1 MSDSY
6 SILAKIT
13 LTLHSVHGSD
23 PDGRKCAIGLIRNG
37 IFDCPSIFTGL
48 VSEKGQHLKSSQLVK
63 EHFHPRQASAYKMFE
78 MLDAGATVDELVVF
92 LKKVCQVNYV
102 TKEENEALKPYQKIG
117 SGYDTWEEQYEA
129 VGIKLVQYV
138 RKTARKYMYII
149 DGIVYKGAKDAMRAH
164 TCSLAVLNNRC
175 IKDKRGNYT
184 DWKRE
189 LYND

>member
-1 MSDSY
+1 
-6 SILAKIT
+6 
-13 LTLHSVHGSD
+13 
-23 PDGRKCAIGLIRNG
+23 
-37 IFDCPSIFTGL
+37 
-48 VSEKGQHLKSSQLVK
+48 
-63 EHFHPRQASAYKMFE
+63 
-78 MLDAGATVDELVVF
+78 
-92 LKKVCQVNYV
+92 V

-129 VGIKLVQYV
+129 VGIKLVPYV

-175 IKDKRGNYT
+175 IKDKRGNYPN
-184 DWKRE
+184 WKRE